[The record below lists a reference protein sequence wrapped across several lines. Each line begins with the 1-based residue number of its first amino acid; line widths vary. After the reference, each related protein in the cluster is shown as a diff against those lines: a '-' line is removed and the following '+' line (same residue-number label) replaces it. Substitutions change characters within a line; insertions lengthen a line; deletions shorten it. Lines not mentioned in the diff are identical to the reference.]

1 MGRRGRTACAES
13 EDTMTGPDHFRA
25 AEQPLEHAA
34 SMLDPDAAPE
44 LRAELLV
51 RQAVT
56 ATFAAAR
63 SRPSPRQPGSART
76 WTGPTRWR
84 GSCRSAPRT

>member
-1 MGRRGRTACAES
+1 
-13 EDTMTGPDHFRA
+13 MTGPDHFRA

-63 SRPSPRQPGSART
+63 SGPRRGNRAQRGPGPARHD
-76 WTGPTRWR
+76 GV
-84 GSCRSAPRT
+84 A